1 MSSCRMPCKQNKSDP
16 KVTTVLKVQE
26 SRTSRSVSVL
36 NDVDVPARN
45 AQGFQGKLR
54 ECHHKQRGTAR
65 DYIEMYSIAEGN
77 PPIK

>member
-1 MSSCRMPCKQNKSDP
+1 MSYALEAKQIWLIGYID
-16 KVTTVLKVQE
+16 TTTDHYSLKAQE

-54 ECHHKQRGTAR
+54 ECHHRQRGTAR
-65 DYIEMYSIAEGN
+65 D
-77 PPIK
+77 

>member
-1 MSSCRMPCKQNKSDP
+1 MPCKQNKSDP
-16 KVTTVLKVQE
+16 VTTVLKFQE

-45 AQGFQGKLR
+45 AQGFQSKLR

-65 DYIEMYSIAEGN
+65 DYILNCIAEGN
-77 PPIK
+77 PRIK